1 MATKN
6 YRNCVRMGNWNEN
19 IYLEEELMKDFLEKR
34 EKGQLL
40 IQRNRILMTNLLKKV
55 KLSSTE
61 DGYVHYGDT
70 VVILNP
76 ACQDPH
82 IDQVVFGR
90 VALAVTPEEMKA
102 HMSNEIEVPCEVT
115 AMTDA
120 NPMGRNA
127 FILMSMDGNAIGEPI
142 RYGMDFGLATT
153 AGFNDKMFYLASDH
167 KSIMKATKKS
177 WLQDVYLTDEFS
189 YLTCW
194 QATYFDPQ
202 MRMEYEG
209 FPVPANSKII
219 IKHCH
224 TNRALAANRNFFL
237 RTYFGKECEVA
248 CHTHLDCYRIE
259 KPLNYWVFCTGD
271 PSDLSSLL
279 VDKPRPLLEE
289 TSGEKEASTHAQ

>member
-55 KLSSTE
+55 KLSSTG

-70 VVILNP
+70 VIVLNP

-115 AMTDA
+115 AMHDA
-120 NPMGRNA
+120 TPMGRNT
-127 FILMSMDGNAIGEPI
+127 FILMSMDGNAMGEPI
-142 RYGMDFGLATT
+142 RYGLDFGLATT
-153 AGFNDKMFYLASDH
+153 AGFNDKM
-167 KSIMKATKKS
+167 
-177 WLQDVYLTDEFS
+177 
-189 YLTCW
+189 
-194 QATYFDPQ
+194 
-202 MRMEYEG
+202 
-209 FPVPANSKII
+209 ANTRII

-271 PSDLSSLL
+271 PNDLSSLL
-279 VDKPRPLLEE
+279 VDKPRPSSEDTLV
-289 TSGEKEASTHAQ
+289 EKQASTKAQ